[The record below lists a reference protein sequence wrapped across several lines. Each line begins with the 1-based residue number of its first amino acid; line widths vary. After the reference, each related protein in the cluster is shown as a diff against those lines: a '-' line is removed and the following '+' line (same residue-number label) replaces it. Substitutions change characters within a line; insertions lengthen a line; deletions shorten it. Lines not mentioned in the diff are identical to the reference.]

1 MSRYFRR
8 GKSKVLFV
16 PTIVDKDAPSRA
28 ELTAGTPLTPQVAD
42 MADFQFANSPIA
54 TPDLDSTFTTTIPGE
69 DTTGTPTLTFYDDD
83 AADTIRTAL
92 AKGTRG
98 YVVLLPYGDVASKR
112 AEVWPVESTGVNDE
126 WGTGN
131 DPARYAVAFGVTGV
145 PSQDAVV
152 PAAA

>member
-16 PTIVDKDAPSRA
+16 PTIVTKAAPSRA

-42 MADFQFANSPIA
+42 MADFQFSNSPIA
-54 TPDLDSTFTTTIPGE
+54 TPDMDSTFTTTIPGE

-83 AADTIRTAL
+83 AASTIRTAL
-92 AKGTRG
+92 AKGTKG
-98 YVVLLPYGDVASKR
+98 YIVLLPYGDVPTKR

-126 WGTGN
+126 WSAGN

-145 PSQDAVV
+145 PAQNAVV
-152 PAAA
+152 PA